1 MIVIDKTTP
10 LSSVQDLGRTGCL
23 HYGVGTAG
31 AMDPLALQLGNALL
45 GNELNAAAIEIPLF
59 PFQVRFLADCRFAV
73 TGHDGKVML
82 DDEPL
87 PFWWCAQARKGQRLT
102 LSASNKT
109 TRAYLHLPGGVDVPQ
124 VLGSRSTQL
133 RGEFGG
139 YQGRGLQNGDRL
151 SAAAPSQDGPVD
163 FGIVPPLLAFGLND
177 APERV
182 IRVLPAAENNAFTE
196 ASRQAF
202 WRQAWQITPQSNRYG
217 YRLAGERLVANAPM
231 EMRSHGIIPG
241 VIQVPHNGQPI
252 IQMRDAQPSGGYPK
266 FGTVI
271 DADMWLLG
279 QIPVGSKVRFAEVTY
294 QQARE
299 AECQQQ
305 AYLHKVIE
313 QIACYRRYED

>member
-1 MIVIDKTTP
+1 MIVIDRTTP

-45 GNELNAAAIEIPLF
+45 GNDLNAAAIEIPLF

-151 SAAAPSQDGPVD
+151 SAATPRQDGPVD

-279 QIPVGSKVRFAEVTY
+279 QIPVGSKVRFAEVSY

-313 QIACYRRYED
+313 QIACYRRYAD

>member
-1 MIVIDKTTP
+1 MILIEKTTP
-10 LSSVQDLGRTGCL
+10 LSSVQDLGRTGSL

-45 GNELNAAAIEIPLF
+45 GNDANAAAIEIPLF
-59 PFQVRFLADCRFAV
+59 PFQARFLDDCRFAV
-73 TGHDGKVML
+73 TGHDGRVML
-82 DDEPL
+82 DDVLL
-87 PFWWCAQARKGQRLT
+87 PFWWSAQARKGQRLT
-102 LSASNKT
+102 LHASSKT
-109 TRAYLHLPGGVDVPQ
+109 TRAYLHLPGGVDVPE

-139 YQGRGLQNGDRL
+139 FKGRGLQNGDRL
-151 SAAAPSQDGPVD
+151 GPMAPQQRGPAD
-163 FGIVPPLLAFGLND
+163 FGIIPPWLALGVAD
-177 APERV
+177 TPEPM
-182 IRVLPAAENNAFTE
+182 IRVLPAAEYGAFSE

-202 WRQAWQITPQSNRYG
+202 WHQAWQISPQSNRYG
-217 YRLAGERLVANAPM
+217 YRLAGEPLVAKVPL

-279 QIPVGSKVRFAEVTY
+279 QIPVGSRIRFLQVNH

-299 AECQQQ
+299 AERQQQ
-305 AYLHKVIE
+305 AYLQKVIE
-313 QIACYRRYED
+313 QIKCHCRYAD